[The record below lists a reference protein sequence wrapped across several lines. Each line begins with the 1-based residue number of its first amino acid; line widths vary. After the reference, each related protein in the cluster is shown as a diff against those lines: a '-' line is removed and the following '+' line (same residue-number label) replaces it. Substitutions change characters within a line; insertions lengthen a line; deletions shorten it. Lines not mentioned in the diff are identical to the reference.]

1 MSDGKI
7 VFRKTLDDRTI
18 SREPADPAATIVP
31 MRMGTAGVG
40 LLVNDHGEATRIL
53 SDVETYGSAGE
64 LMASVFD
71 EPLESHADSTAE
83 MVFAVNQTDGEEHR
97 RVRRALRRVID
108 TRVRDVS
115 DQLIQDVRESIAN
128 ALTLGRLDAVASIGA
143 PIADSVMSR
152 LLGLDATLVSALRTA
167 VYQGYPVRELDAT
180 LVDWVRDRRA
190 DPADDLVSDLMAELP
205 SLDDRQ
211 VAANTR
217 LLALSGVEVLAALIT
232 NGILCLAQD
241 PSTQSLVRDDETLL
255 PGLVQEVQRYASP
268 IARGIYRMTKE
279 SSVIGQYTVP
289 AGTLLVIGVDVCNRD
304 TSAFPD
310 AHRFDPARG
319 RDFEHL
325 TFGRGRHSCL
335 GIPVTRLIAAEALR
349 AFLSGTTSFGL
360 TVEPSELNFHDTS
373 VMNGLV
379 ELPIWVECANQGSMA

>member
-1 MSDGKI
+1 MSEGSI
-7 VFRKTLDDRTI
+7 LFRKALDERTI
-18 SREPADPAATIVP
+18 ARGSAGPAATVVR
-31 MRMGTAGVG
+31 MRMGSAGVG
-40 LLVNDHGEATRIL
+40 LLVNDHREAARIL

-71 EPLESHADSTAE
+71 EPADPHPDSTSE
-83 MVFAVNQTDGEEHR
+83 TVFAVNQTDGEEHR
-97 RVRRALRRVID
+97 RVRRALRKVID

-115 DQLIQDVRESIAN
+115 DQLIQDVQHSIES
-128 ALTLGRLDAVASIGA
+128 ALTLGRLDAVAAIGV

-152 LLGLDATLVSALRTA
+152 LLGLDANLVSALRTA
-167 VYQGYPVRELDAT
+167 VYQGYPVHELDAT

-190 DPADDLVSDLMAELP
+190 HPADDLVSDLMAELP
-205 SLDDRQ
+205 SLEDRQ

-241 PSTQSLVRDDETLL
+241 PRTQSLVRDDETLL
-255 PGLVQEVQRYASP
+255 PGLIHEVQRYASP

-279 SSVIGQYTVP
+279 PSVIGGYAVP

-310 AHRFDPARG
+310 AHRFDPTRG

-335 GIPVTRLIAAEALR
+335 GIPVTRLIAAQALR

-360 TVEPSELNFHDTS
+360 TVEPSELRFHETG

-379 ELPIWVECANQGSMA
+379 ELPIWVECAN

>member
-1 MSDGKI
+1 MSEGNI
-7 VFRKTLDDRTI
+7 LFRKTLDERTL
-18 SREPADPAATIVP
+18 SRGPADPAATVVP
-31 MRMGTAGVG
+31 MRMGSAGVG
-40 LLVNDHGEATRIL
+40 LLVNDHREATRIL

-71 EPLESHADSTAE
+71 EPAESHPDSTSD

-115 DQLIQDVRESIAN
+115 DQLIRDVQHSIAS
-128 ALTLGRLDAVASIGA
+128 ALALGRIDAVASIGV
-143 PIADSVMSR
+143 PIANSVMSR
-152 LLGLDATLVSALRTA
+152 LLGLDEKLVSTLRTA
-167 VYQGYPVRELDAT
+167 VYQGYPVHELDAT
-180 LVDWVRDRRA
+180 LIDWVRDRRA
-190 DPADDLVSDLMAELP
+190 HPADDFVSDLMAELP

-241 PSTQSLVRDDETLL
+241 PRTQSLVRDDETLL
-255 PGLVQEVQRYASP
+255 PGLVHEVQRYASP

-279 SSVIGQYTVP
+279 PSVIGKYAVP

-304 TSAFPD
+304 TSALPD
-310 AHRFDPARG
+310 SHRFDPTRG
-319 RDFEHL
+319 LDFEHL
-325 TFGRGRHSCL
+325 TFGHGRHSCL
-335 GIPVTRLIAAEALR
+335 GIPVTRLIAAQALR

-360 TVEPSELNFHDTS
+360 TVEPSELRFHDTA

-379 ELPIWVECANQGSMA
+379 ELPIWVECANQPRSS

>member
-7 VFRKTLDDRTI
+7 LFRGTLDERTV
-18 SREPADPAATIVP
+18 SRSSAEPAATVVP

-71 EPLESHADSTAE
+71 EPAESHPDAASEA
-83 MVFAVNQTDGEEHR
+83 VFAVNQTDGEEHR

-108 TRVRDVS
+108 ARVRDVS
-115 DQLIQDVRESIAN
+115 DQLIQDVQQSIES
-128 ALTLGRLDAVASIGA
+128 ALALGRLDAVASIGV
-143 PIADSVMSR
+143 PVADSVMSR
-152 LLGLDATLVSALRTA
+152 LLGLDANLVSALRNA

-190 DPADDLVSDLMAELP
+190 HPADDLVSDLMAELP

-241 PSTQSLVRDDETLL
+241 PGTQSLVREDETLL
-255 PGLVQEVQRYASP
+255 PGLVHEVQRYASP
-268 IARGIYRMTKE
+268 IARGIYRMTKR
-279 SSVIGQYTVP
+279 SSVIGKYSVP

-310 AHRFDPARG
+310 AHRFDPTRG

-335 GIPVTRLIAAEALR
+335 GIPVTRLIAMQALR
-349 AFLSGTTSFGL
+349 MFLSGTTRFGL
-360 TVEPSELNFHDTS
+360 TVEPSELRFHETM

-379 ELPIWVECANQGSMA
+379 ELPIWVECAD

>member
-1 MSDGKI
+1 MSEGSI
-7 VFRKTLDDRTI
+7 LFRKTLDERTI
-18 SREPADPAATIVP
+18 ARGSADPAATVVR
-31 MRMGTAGVG
+31 MRMGSAGVG
-40 LLVNDHGEATRIL
+40 LLVNDHREAARIL

-71 EPLESHADSTAE
+71 EPADPHPDSTSE
-83 MVFAVNQTDGEEHR
+83 TVFAVNQTDGEEHR
-97 RVRRALRRVID
+97 RVRRALRKVID

-115 DQLIQDVRESIAN
+115 DQLIQDVQHSIES
-128 ALTLGRLDAVASIGA
+128 ALTLGRLDAVAAIGV

-152 LLGLDATLVSALRTA
+152 LLGLDANLVSALRTA
-167 VYQGYPVRELDAT
+167 VYQGYPVHELDAT

-190 DPADDLVSDLMAELP
+190 HPADDLVSDLMAELP
-205 SLDDRQ
+205 SLEDRQ

-241 PSTQSLVRDDETLL
+241 PRTQSLVRDDETLL
-255 PGLVQEVQRYASP
+255 PGLIHEVQRYASP

-279 SSVIGQYTVP
+279 PSVIGGYAVP

-310 AHRFDPARG
+310 AHRFDPTRG

-335 GIPVTRLIAAEALR
+335 GIPVTRLIAAQALR

-360 TVEPSELNFHDTS
+360 TVEPSELRFHETG

-379 ELPIWVECANQGSMA
+379 ELPIWVECAN

>member
-1 MSDGKI
+1 MSDGNI
-7 VFRKTLDDRTI
+7 LFRKTLDERTI
-18 SREPADPAATIVP
+18 SRESADPAATIVP

-40 LLVNDHGEATRIL
+40 LLVNDHREATRIL

-71 EPLESHADSTAE
+71 EPPESHPDSMSE

-108 TRVRDVS
+108 SRVRDVS
-115 DQLIQDVRESIAN
+115 SQLIQDVQHSIES
-128 ALTLGRLDAVASIGA
+128 ALTLGRFDAVASIGE

-152 LLGLDATLVSALRTA
+152 LLGLDAHLVSALRTA
-167 VYQGYPVRELDAT
+167 VYEGYPVRELDAT
-180 LVDWVRDRRA
+180 LVDWVRDSRA
-190 DPADDLVSDLMAELP
+190 HPADDLVSDLMAELP

-255 PGLVQEVQRYASP
+255 PGLVHEVQRYASP

-310 AHRFDPARG
+310 AHRFDPTRG
-319 RDFEHL
+319 RDVEHL

-360 TVEPSELNFHDTS
+360 TVEPSELRFHDTA

-379 ELPIWVECANQGSMA
+379 ELPMWVECAN

>member
-1 MSDGKI
+1 MSDGSI
-7 VFRKTLDDRTI
+7 LFRRTLDERTI
-18 SREPADPAATIVP
+18 ARGPADPAAAIVP
-31 MRMGTAGVG
+31 TRMGTAGVG
-40 LLVNDHGEATRIL
+40 LVVNDHREATRIL

-71 EPLESHADSTAE
+71 EPVEPHPDTSSD

-97 RVRRALRRVID
+97 QVRRALRRVID
-108 TRVRDVS
+108 ARVRDVS
-115 DQLIQDVRESIAN
+115 EQLIQDVQHSVES
-128 ALTLGRLDAVASIGA
+128 ALTLGRLDAVASIGV

-152 LLGLDATLVSALRTA
+152 LLGLDANLVSALRTA

-190 DPADDLVSDLMAELP
+190 RPADDLVSDLMAELP

-241 PSTQSLVRDDETLL
+241 AKTQSLVRDDEGLL
-255 PGLVQEVQRYASP
+255 PGLVHEVQRYASP
-268 IARGIYRMTKE
+268 IARGIYRMTKKP
-279 SSVIGQYTVP
+279 SVIGRYAVP

-310 AHRFDPARG
+310 AHTFDPTRG

-335 GIPVTRLIAAEALR
+335 GIPVTRLIAAQALR
-349 AFLSGTTSFGL
+349 VFLSGTTSFGL
-360 TVEPSELNFHDTS
+360 TVEPSELRFHETS

-379 ELPIWVECANQGSMA
+379 ELPIWVECAN

>member
-1 MSDGKI
+1 MSEGSI
-7 VFRKTLDDRTI
+7 PFRKTLDERT
-18 SREPADPAATIVP
+18 AASQGSAQPVGTIVP

-40 LLVNDHGEATRIL
+40 LLVHDHREATRIL
-53 SDVETYGSAGE
+53 SDVDTYGSAGE

-71 EPLESHADSTAE
+71 EPTETDADAMSD
-83 MVFAVNQTDGEEHR
+83 MVFAVTQTDGEEHR

-115 DQLIQDVRESIAN
+115 DQLIQDVQHTIEN
-128 ALTLGRLDAVASIGA
+128 ALALGRIDAVASIGV

-152 LLGLDATLVSALRTA
+152 LLGLDENLVSALRTA

-180 LVDWVRDRRA
+180 LVDWVHDRRA

-205 SLDDRQ
+205 SLEDRQ

-241 PSTQSLVRDDETLL
+241 PRTQSLVRDDETLL
-255 PGLVQEVQRYASP
+255 PGLIHEVQRYASP

-279 SSVIGQYTVP
+279 PSVIGGYAVP

-304 TSAFPD
+304 TSVLAD
-310 AHRFDPARG
+310 AHRFDPTRG
-319 RDFEHL
+319 RDFDHL
-325 TFGRGRHSCL
+325 TFGHGRHSCL
-335 GIPVTRLIAAEALR
+335 GIPVTRLIAAQALR
-349 AFLSGTTSFGL
+349 TFLSGTTSFGL
-360 TVEPSELNFHDTS
+360 TVEASELRFHDTA

-379 ELPIWVECANQGSMA
+379 ELPIWVERAS

>member
-1 MSDGKI
+1 MSEGSSI
-7 VFRKTLDDRTI
+7 LFRKTLDERTV
-18 SREPADPAATIVP
+18 SRGSADPAAAVVRV
-31 MRMGTAGVG
+31 RMGSAGVG
-40 LLVNDHGEATRIL
+40 LLVNDHREAARIL

-64 LMASVFD
+64 LMATVFD
-71 EPLESHADSTAE
+71 EPAESHPDSMSET
-83 MVFAVNQTDGEEHR
+83 VFAVNQTDGEEHR
-97 RVRRALRRVID
+97 QVRRALRRVID

-115 DQLIQDVRESIAN
+115 DQLIQDVQHSIES
-128 ALTLGRLDAVASIGA
+128 ALALGRLDAVAEIGV

-152 LLGLDATLVSALRTA
+152 LLGLDADLVSALRTA

-190 DPADDLVSDLMAELP
+190 HPTDDLVSDLMAELP
-205 SLDDRQ
+205 SLEDRQ

-241 PSTQSLVRDDETLL
+241 PRTQSLVRDDEMLL
-255 PGLVQEVQRYASP
+255 PGLVNEVQRYASP

-279 SSVIGQYTVP
+279 PSVIGEYAVP

-310 AHRFDPARG
+310 AHRFDPTRG

-335 GIPVTRLIAAEALR
+335 GIPVTRLIAAQALR

-360 TVEPSELNFHDTS
+360 TVEPSELRFHETM

-379 ELPIWVECANQGSMA
+379 ELPIWVECAN

>member
-1 MSDGKI
+1 MSEGNI
-7 VFRKTLDDRTI
+7 VFRKTLDERTT
-18 SREPADPAATIVP
+18 SRGPADPAATVVP

-40 LLVNDHGEATRIL
+40 LLVNDHREATRIL

-64 LMASVFD
+64 LMATVFD
-71 EPLESHADSTAE
+71 EPAESHPDSMSDE
-83 MVFAVNQTDGEEHR
+83 MVFAVNQTDEEEHR

-115 DQLIQDVRESIAN
+115 DQLIQDVQHSIER

-152 LLGLDATLVSALRTA
+152 LLGLDANLVSALRTA

-190 DPADDLVSDLMAELP
+190 HPADDLVSDLMAELP
-205 SLDDRQ
+205 SLNDRQ

-241 PSTQSLVRDDETLL
+241 PKTQSLVRDDETLL
-255 PGLVQEVQRYASP
+255 PDLVHEVQRYASP

-279 SSVIGQYTVP
+279 PSVIGGYAVP
-289 AGTLLVIGVDVCNRD
+289 AGTLLIIGVDVCNRD

-310 AHRFDPARG
+310 AHRFDLTRG

-335 GIPVTRLIAAEALR
+335 GIPVTRLIAAQALR

-360 TVEPSELNFHDTS
+360 AVEPSALRFHDTM
-373 VMNGLV
+373 VMNGLA
-379 ELPIWVECANQGSMA
+379 ELPIWVECAN

>member
-1 MSDGKI
+1 MSEGSI
-7 VFRKTLDDRTI
+7 LFRKTLDERTI
-18 SREPADPAATIVP
+18 SRGSADPAAAVVR
-31 MRMGTAGVG
+31 MRMGSAGVG
-40 LLVNDHGEATRIL
+40 LLVNDHSEAARIL

-71 EPLESHADSTAE
+71 EPAESHPDSMSD

-115 DQLIQDVRESIAN
+115 DQLIQDVQHSIES
-128 ALTLGRLDAVASIGA
+128 ALTLGRLDAVAAIGV

-152 LLGLDATLVSALRTA
+152 LLGLDAKLVLALRTA
-167 VYQGYPVRELDAT
+167 VYQGYPVSELDAT

-190 DPADDLVSDLMAELP
+190 HPADDLVSDLMAELP
-205 SLDDRQ
+205 SLADRQ

-241 PSTQSLVRDDETLL
+241 PRTQSLVRDDETLL
-255 PGLVQEVQRYASP
+255 PGLIHEVQRYASP

-279 SSVIGQYTVP
+279 PSVIGGYAVP

-310 AHRFDPARG
+310 AHRFDPTRG

-335 GIPVTRLIAAEALR
+335 GIPVTRLIAAQALR

-360 TVEPSELNFHDTS
+360 TVEPSELRFHDTG

-379 ELPIWVECANQGSMA
+379 ELPIWVECAN

>member
-1 MSDGKI
+1 MSEGSI
-7 VFRKTLDDRTI
+7 TFRKTLDERTA
-18 SREPADPAATIVP
+18 SQGSACPAGTIVP

-40 LLVNDHGEATRIL
+40 LLVHDHREATRIL

-71 EPLESHADSTAE
+71 EPAESDADATSD
-83 MVFAVNQTDGEEHR
+83 MVFAVTQTDGEEHR
-97 RVRRALRRVID
+97 RVRRALRKVID
-108 TRVRDVS
+108 KRVRDVS
-115 DQLIQDVRESIAN
+115 DQLIQDVQHTIES
-128 ALTLGRLDAVASIGA
+128 ALALDRIDAVASIGV

-152 LLGLDATLVSALRTA
+152 LLGLDENLVSALRTA

-180 LVDWVRDRRA
+180 LVDWVHDRRA

-205 SLDDRQ
+205 SLEDRQ

-241 PSTQSLVRDDETLL
+241 PRTQSLVRDDETLL
-255 PGLVQEVQRYASP
+255 PGLIHEVQRYASP

-279 SSVIGQYTVP
+279 PSVIGEYAVP
-289 AGTLLVIGVDVCNRD
+289 AGTLLIIGVDVCNRD
-304 TSAFPD
+304 TSVLPD
-310 AHRFDPARG
+310 AHRFDPTRG
-319 RDFEHL
+319 RDFDHL
-325 TFGRGRHSCL
+325 TFGHGRHSCL
-335 GIPVTRLIAAEALR
+335 GIPVTRLIAAQALR
-349 AFLSGTTSFGL
+349 TFLSGTKSFGL
-360 TVEPSELNFHDTS
+360 AVEPSELRFHDTA

-379 ELPIWVECANQGSMA
+379 ELPIWVERAS

>member
-1 MSDGKI
+1 MSEGSI
-7 VFRKTLDDRTI
+7 LFRKTLDERTI
-18 SREPADPAATIVP
+18 ARGSADPAAAVVR
-31 MRMGTAGVG
+31 MRMGSAGVG
-40 LLVNDHGEATRIL
+40 LLVNDHREAARIL

-71 EPLESHADSTAE
+71 EPAEPHPDSTSE
-83 MVFAVNQTDGEEHR
+83 TVFAVNQTDGEEHR
-97 RVRRALRRVID
+97 RVRRALRKVID

-115 DQLIQDVRESIAN
+115 DQLIQDVQHSIES
-128 ALTLGRLDAVASIGA
+128 ALTLGRLDAVAAIGV

-152 LLGLDATLVSALRTA
+152 LLGLDANLVSALRTA
-167 VYQGYPVRELDAT
+167 VYQGYPVHELDAT

-190 DPADDLVSDLMAELP
+190 HPADDLVSDLMAELP
-205 SLDDRQ
+205 SLEDRQ

-241 PSTQSLVRDDETLL
+241 PRTQSLVRDDETLL
-255 PGLVQEVQRYASP
+255 PGLIHEVQRYASP

-279 SSVIGQYTVP
+279 PSVIGGYAVP

-310 AHRFDPARG
+310 AHRFDPTRG

-335 GIPVTRLIAAEALR
+335 GIPVTRLIAAQALR

-360 TVEPSELNFHDTS
+360 TVGPSELRFHETG

-379 ELPIWVECANQGSMA
+379 ELPIWVECAN

>member
-1 MSDGKI
+1 MSEGSI
-7 VFRKTLDDRTI
+7 TFRKTLDERTA
-18 SREPADPAATIVP
+18 SQGPARSAGTIVP

-40 LLVNDHGEATRIL
+40 LLVHDHREATRIL

-71 EPLESHADSTAE
+71 EPAESDADATSD
-83 MVFAVNQTDGEEHR
+83 MVFAVTQTDGEEHR
-97 RVRRALRRVID
+97 RVRRALRKVID
-108 TRVRDVS
+108 KRVRDVS
-115 DQLIQDVRESIAN
+115 DQLIQDVQHTIES
-128 ALTLGRLDAVASIGA
+128 ALALDRIDAVASIGV

-152 LLGLDATLVSALRTA
+152 LLGLDENLVSALRTA

-180 LVDWVRDRRA
+180 LVDWVHDRRA

-205 SLDDRQ
+205 SLEDRQ

-241 PSTQSLVRDDETLL
+241 PRTQSLVRDDETLL
-255 PGLVQEVQRYASP
+255 PGLIHEVQRYASP

-279 SSVIGQYTVP
+279 PSVIGEYAVP
-289 AGTLLVIGVDVCNRD
+289 AGTLLIIGVDVCNRD
-304 TSAFPD
+304 TSVLPD
-310 AHRFDPARG
+310 AHRFDPTRG
-319 RDFEHL
+319 RDFDHL
-325 TFGRGRHSCL
+325 TFGHGRHSCL
-335 GIPVTRLIAAEALR
+335 GIPVTRLIAAQALR
-349 AFLSGTTSFGL
+349 TFLSGTKSFGL
-360 TVEPSELNFHDTS
+360 TVEPSELLFHETA

-379 ELPIWVECANQGSMA
+379 ELPIWVERAS

>member
-1 MSDGKI
+1 MSEGNI
-7 VFRKTLDDRTI
+7 LFRKTLDERTV
-18 SREPADPAATIVP
+18 SRGSTDPAATIVP
-31 MRMGTAGVG
+31 MRMGSAGVG
-40 LLVNDHGEATRIL
+40 LLVNDHREATRIL

-71 EPLESHADSTAE
+71 EPAESDPDSMSE
-83 MVFAVNQTDGEEHR
+83 MVFSVNQTDGEEHR
-97 RVRRALRRVID
+97 RVRRALRKVID

-115 DQLIQDVRESIAN
+115 DQLIQDVQHSIES
-128 ALTLGRLDAVASIGA
+128 ALALGRLDAVASIGV

-152 LLGLDATLVSALRTA
+152 LLGLDENLVSALRTA

-190 DPADDLVSDLMAELP
+190 HPADDLVSDLMAELP

-241 PSTQSLVRDDETLL
+241 SRTQSLVRDDETLL
-255 PGLVQEVQRYASP
+255 PGLVHEVQRYASP
-268 IARGIYRMTKE
+268 IARGIYRMTKKP
-279 SSVIGQYTVP
+279 SVIGEYAVP
-289 AGTLLVIGVDVCNRD
+289 AGTLLIIGVDVCNRD
-304 TSAFPD
+304 TSVLPD
-310 AHRFDPARG
+310 AHRFDPTRS
-319 RDFEHL
+319 RDFEYL
-325 TFGRGRHSCL
+325 TFGHGRHSCL
-335 GIPVTRLIAAEALR
+335 GIPVTRLIAAQALR

-360 TVEPSELNFHDTS
+360 TVESSELRFHDTA

-379 ELPIWVECANQGSMA
+379 ELPIWVECANH

>member
-1 MSDGKI
+1 MSEGSI
-7 VFRKTLDDRTI
+7 LFRKTLDERTI
-18 SREPADPAATIVP
+18 SRGSADPAAAVVR
-31 MRMGTAGVG
+31 MRMGSAGVG
-40 LLVNDHGEATRIL
+40 LLVNDHREAARIL

-64 LMASVFD
+64 LMATVFD
-71 EPLESHADSTAE
+71 ESAESHPDSMSE

-115 DQLIQDVRESIAN
+115 HQLIEDVQHSIEN
-128 ALTLGRLDAVASIGA
+128 ALALGRLDAVAAIGV

-152 LLGLDATLVSALRTA
+152 LLGLDADLVSALRTV
-167 VYQGYPVRELDAT
+167 VYEGYPVRELDAT

-190 DPADDLVSDLMAELP
+190 HPADDLVSDLMAELP
-205 SLDDRQ
+205 SLEDRQ

-241 PSTQSLVRDDETLL
+241 PRTQSLVRDDEMLL
-255 PGLVQEVQRYASP
+255 PGLVNEVQRYASP

-279 SSVIGQYTVP
+279 PSVIGEYAVP

-310 AHRFDPARG
+310 AHRFDPTRG

-335 GIPVTRLIAAEALR
+335 GIPVTRLIAAQALR

-360 TVEPSELNFHDTS
+360 TVEPSELRFHETM

-379 ELPIWVECANQGSMA
+379 ELPIWVECAN

>member
-1 MSDGKI
+1 
-7 VFRKTLDDRTI
+7 
-18 SREPADPAATIVP
+18 
-31 MRMGTAGVG
+31 MRMGSAGVG
-40 LLVNDHGEATRIL
+40 LLVNDHREAARIL

-71 EPLESHADSTAE
+71 EPAESHPDSLSE

-115 DQLIQDVRESIAN
+115 DQLIQDVQLSIES
-128 ALTLGRLDAVASIGA
+128 ALTLGRLDAVAAIGV

-152 LLGLDATLVSALRTA
+152 LLGLDANLVSALRAA

-190 DPADDLVSDLMAELP
+190 HPADDLVSDLMAELP
-205 SLDDRQ
+205 SLEDRQ

-241 PSTQSLVRDDETLL
+241 PRTQSLVRDDETLL
-255 PGLVQEVQRYASP
+255 PDLVHEVQRYASP

-279 SSVIGQYTVP
+279 PSVVGGYAVP

-310 AHRFDPARG
+310 AHRFDPTRG

-335 GIPVTRLIAAEALR
+335 GIPVTRLIAAQALR

-360 TVEPSELNFHDTS
+360 TVEPSELRFHDTG

-379 ELPIWVECANQGSMA
+379 ELPIWVECAN

>member
-1 MSDGKI
+1 MSEGSI
-7 VFRKTLDDRTI
+7 TFRKTLDERTA
-18 SREPADPAATIVP
+18 SQGSARPAGTIVP

-40 LLVNDHGEATRIL
+40 LLVHDHREATRIL

-71 EPLESHADSTAE
+71 EPAESDADATSD
-83 MVFAVNQTDGEEHR
+83 MVFAVTQTDGEEHR
-97 RVRRALRRVID
+97 RVRRALRKVID
-108 TRVRDVS
+108 KRVRDVS
-115 DQLIQDVRESIAN
+115 DQLIQDVQHTIES
-128 ALTLGRLDAVASIGA
+128 ALALDRIDAVASIGV

-152 LLGLDATLVSALRTA
+152 LLGLDENLVSALRTA

-180 LVDWVRDRRA
+180 LVDWVHDRRA

-205 SLDDRQ
+205 SLEDRQ

-241 PSTQSLVRDDETLL
+241 PRTQGLVRDDETLL
-255 PGLVQEVQRYASP
+255 PGLIHEVQRYASP

-279 SSVIGQYTVP
+279 PSVIGEYAVP
-289 AGTLLVIGVDVCNRD
+289 AGTLLIIGVDVCNRD
-304 TSAFPD
+304 TSVLPD
-310 AHRFDPARG
+310 AHRFDPTRG
-319 RDFEHL
+319 RDFDHL
-325 TFGRGRHSCL
+325 TFGHGRHSCL
-335 GIPVTRLIAAEALR
+335 GIPVTRLIAAQALR
-349 AFLSGTTSFGL
+349 TFLSGTKSFGL
-360 TVEPSELNFHDTS
+360 TVEPSELLFHDTA

-379 ELPIWVECANQGSMA
+379 ELPIWVERAS